1 MKVIHGKDVL
11 YFVSNNLLELRNI
24 LSSLSEGTAIAFKD
38 NDKIYVLEDVS
49 LIEAIIRVKGKEILL
64 KEEEK

>member
-64 KEEEK
+64 KGEEK